1 MPPRLRFAPSPTGD
15 LHVGGAR
22 TALFNWLYA
31 RHLGG
36 QFLLRIED
44 TDRERSTEHAVRAI
58 FDGLTW
64 LGLDW
69 DEEPLFQHAREAAH
83 RAAAAQL
90 LQSGHA
96 YRCYCT
102 TSELEQMREEQ
113 RAHGAKPRY
122 NGRCRHRS
130 DAPDLPFVVR
140 FKTPSDGSIAF
151 DDLIKGRMVV
161 ANDEL
166 DDLVLQ
172 RSDGTPTYNLAV
184 VCDDAA
190 MRITHVIR
198 GDDHVNN
205 TFRQLHLYRALGLTE
220 PAFGHMPLILGDDG
234 AKLSKRHG
242 ATSVFEYARLGY
254 LPAAMRNHLARLGW
268 SHGDQEHFTT
278 DELIAAFDIHEVG
291 SSPSVFALQK
301 LDSLNGWY
309 LRNSDLDELTDLF
322 AKYLDRE
329 GIAVEVDHD
338 RSWLR
343 QIVAAQRERT
353 TTFKEMAE
361 KSGYFFR
368 TPLEL
373 DEEAAHKHLRPVVLE
388 PLRELRDALAALD
401 APLTAEAV
409 KTPFEAILARHEL
422 KMGKLAQPARVA
434 LTGSAISPGIFDVIE
449 ITGKQRCLDRL
460 DAALAYVE
468 RRATGELA
476 S

>member
-1 MPPRLRFAPSPTGD
+1 MSIRLRFAPSPTGD

-31 RHLGG
+31 RHTGG
-36 QFLLRIED
+36 KFLLRIED
-44 TDRERSTEHAVRAI
+44 TDRERSTEAAVQAI
-58 FDGLTW
+58 FDGLKW

-69 DEEPLFQHAREAAH
+69 DEEPLFQHSRQETHCAAVARLVE
-83 RAAAAQL
+83 
-90 LQSGHA
+90 SGHA

-102 TSELEQMREEQ
+102 AEELEQMRAEQ
-113 RAHGAKPRY
+113 RAHGGKPRY
-122 NGRCRHRS
+122 NGRCRNRT
-130 DAPDLPFVVR
+130 DAPDQPFVVR
-140 FKTPSDGSIAF
+140 FRTPSEGMVGF
-151 DDLIKGRMVV
+151 DDLIKGRMAV

-184 VCDDAA
+184 VCDDAE
-190 MRITHVIR
+190 MGITHVIR

-205 TFRQLHLYRALGLTE
+205 TFRQLHLYRALGIEE
-220 PAFGHMPLILGDDG
+220 PAFGHMPLILGEDG
-234 AKLSKRHG
+234 TKLSKRHG

-278 DELIAAFDIHEVG
+278 EEMVAAFDIKDVG

-309 LRNSDLDELTDLF
+309 LRNGDLDEVTDRF
-322 AKYLDRE
+322 ADFLQRE
-329 GIAVEVDHD
+329 AIPIAVDHD
-338 RSWLR
+338 RARLR
-343 QIVAAQRERT
+343 RIVESQRERT
-353 TTFKEMAE
+353 ATLKEMAD
-361 KSGYFFR
+361 KSDYFFR
-368 TPLEL
+368 EEIDL
-373 DEEAAHKHLRPVVLE
+373 DEKAAHKHLRPVVLA
-388 PLRELRDALAALD
+388 PLRELRDTLAALP

-409 KTPFEAILARHEL
+409 KPPFEALLEKHAL

-434 LTGSAISPGIFDVIE
+434 LTGGGISPGIYDVIE
-449 ITGKQRCLDRL
+449 IIGKERCLRRL

-468 RRATGELA
+468 QRAEQQ
-476 S
+476 